1 MKCCLLTA
9 IVSVLPTF
17 CVAQDHSQKD
27 HNAHMM
33 QQGGMQQMGALPEMA
48 PAPVQAGQSAFAAIQ
63 EIVTLMD
70 QDPETDW
77 FTVNID
83 ALREH
88 LVDMNNVTLFAD
100 VETQG
105 VDGGAVFTVTSDNPK
120 VVQSIRNMVMAHA
133 AMVSSEAGWTTQAG
147 HAANGATLTV
157 IGDDS
162 TEDKIRALGFFG
174 ILTLGMH
181 HQAHHLALAQGA
193 NPHAH

>member
-9 IVSVLPTF
+9 IVCVLPTF
-17 CVAQDHSQKD
+17 CMAQDHSQMD

-100 VETQG
+100 VEMQG

-120 VVQSIRNMVMAHA
+120 VVQSIRNMVMVHA
-133 AMVSSEAGWTTQAG
+133 AMVSSESGLHDPSGTCGERGDPYCDRGWQHRRQNSGAGLLWHPDPWDAPSGAPSCFGAG
-147 HAANGATLTV
+147 
-157 IGDDS
+157 
-162 TEDKIRALGFFG
+162 R
-174 ILTLGMH
+174 
-181 HQAHHLALAQGA
+181 
-193 NPHAH
+193 

>member
-1 MKCCLLTA
+1 
-9 IVSVLPTF
+9 
-17 CVAQDHSQKD
+17 
-27 HNAHMM
+27 
-33 QQGGMQQMGALPEMA
+33 
-48 PAPVQAGQSAFAAIQ
+48 
-63 EIVTLMD
+63 
-70 QDPETDW
+70 
-77 FTVNID
+77 
-83 ALREH
+83 
-88 LVDMNNVTLFAD
+88 
-100 VETQG
+100 
-105 VDGGAVFTVTSDNPK
+105 VFTVTSDNPK

>member
-1 MKCCLLTA
+1 MKRSLLTA
-9 IVSVLPTF
+9 FAFLMPTI
-17 CVAQDHSQKD
+17 CWAQDHSQMD
-27 HNAHMM
+27 HNTHMM
-33 QQGGMQQMGALPEMA
+33 QQGGMQQMGALPGMTA
-48 PAPVQAGQSAFAAIQ
+48 APVQAGQSAFAAIQ
-63 EIVTLMD
+63 EIVTLLD

-83 ALREH
+83 ALRDH

-100 VETQG
+100 VETQD
-105 VDGGAVFTVTSDNPK
+105 VDGGAVFTVTSDTPK

-133 AMVSSEAGWTTQAG
+133 GMVSSEAGWTTQAG
-147 HAANGATLTV
+147 HASNGATLSV
-157 IGDDS
+157 IGDGS

-193 NPHAH
+193 NPHGH